1 MYADELILRLDGH
14 FGTKWRQG
22 VQEETL
28 KFLINEWASELVGA
42 ALDRA
47 MEDLPE
53 EK

>member
-28 KFLINEWASELVGA
+28 KSLINEWASELVGT